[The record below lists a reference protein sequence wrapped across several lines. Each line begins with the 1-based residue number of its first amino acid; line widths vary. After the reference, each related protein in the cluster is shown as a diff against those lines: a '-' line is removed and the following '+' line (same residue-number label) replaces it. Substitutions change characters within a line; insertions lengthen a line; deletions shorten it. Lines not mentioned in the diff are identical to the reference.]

1 METYKETKM
10 AEFREEI
17 QRIQNSLRDWRDSDP
32 QDNDSHWYAIIDGLE
47 ALTGVAPQ

>member
-10 AEFREEI
+10 AEFRDEI

-32 QDNDSHWYAIIDGLE
+32 EDNDAHWYVIID
-47 ALTGVAPQ
+47 AIADVTGISPQ